1 MNKTMQSV
9 FLLLLFFFSVSVM
22 SACLDE
28 GDNVTLTGV
37 LKKETAYGPPSW
49 GEHPQNDEKMNYW
62 FLYPDRIPE
71 CFNAVDDDTRHYSK
85 KMQII
90 MVDEQYS
97 KYRMFLEKDVKLS
110 GKIMFANSPYHSTPV
125 LIFHV
130 SGVELMKG
138 GDN

>member
-1 MNKTMQSV
+1 MNKVIQPV
-9 FLLLLFFFSVSVM
+9 FLLLLFFLSVPAM

-28 GDNVTLTGV
+28 GDKITLTGV
-37 LKKETAYGPPSW
+37 LKKEMVYGPPGW

-62 FLYPDRIPE
+62 FLYPDKVPE

-90 MVDEQYS
+90 MVDNQYNE
-97 KYRMFLEKDVKLS
+97 YRTLLGKDVKLS
-110 GKIMFANSPYHSTPV
+110 GQIIFANSPYHSTPV

-130 SGVELMKG
+130 SGVESMKG
-138 GDN
+138 GHN

>member
-1 MNKTMQSV
+1 MNKIIQSV

-28 GDNVTLTGV
+28 GDKVTLTGV
-37 LKKETAYGPPSW
+37 LKQETIYGPPGW
-49 GEHPQNDEKMNYW
+49 GEHPQNDEKINYW
-62 FLYPDRIPE
+62 FLYPDRVPE
-71 CFNAVDDDTRHYSK
+71 CFNAVDDTRHYSK

-90 MVDEQYS
+90 MVDDQYNE
-97 KYRMFLEKDVKLS
+97 YRMFLEKDVKLS
-110 GKIMFANSPYHSTPV
+110 GQIMFANSPYHSTPV

>member
-1 MNKTMQSV
+1 MQSV

-37 LKKETAYGPPSW
+37 LKKETAYGPPGW

-71 CFNAVDDDTRHYSK
+71 CFNAWMMIPVIT
-85 KMQII
+85 
-90 MVDEQYS
+90 
-97 KYRMFLEKDVKLS
+97 VKRCRSLWLMS
-110 GKIMFANSPYHSTPV
+110 STV
-125 LIFHV
+125 NTECF
-130 SGVELMKG
+130 
-138 GDN
+138 